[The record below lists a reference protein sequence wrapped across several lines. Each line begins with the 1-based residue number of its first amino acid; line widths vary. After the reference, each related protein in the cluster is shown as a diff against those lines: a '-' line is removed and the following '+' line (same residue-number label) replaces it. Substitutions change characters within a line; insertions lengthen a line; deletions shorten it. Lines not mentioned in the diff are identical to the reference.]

1 MATAGSLEALK
12 AELDKAHAMFLSSAL
27 RVIHDADVADTL
39 KDALKHEAEPAKN
52 KGEPPKEAP
61 KHEDEPA
68 KHGGEPPK
76 EPLKHGDDPASPPQ
90 ADPKTALAEAA
101 AEAARLRFLAV
112 LAATAGNVRSQTQR
126 EKQISMDDRMAAMGT
141 GLADMRTRLLEL
153 QAIFGAA
160 EDRRA
165 AERGELVVVCGDL
178 AAGVAIAHDA
188 MAGLKNELAAV
199 VQDTANA
206 SGRIDAVCERLDAM
220 ARVESVLHGSS
231 AAAVAAPV
239 DHTAAVVAP
248 QLQAQPQQPQQPQ
261 LQAQPQ
267 LQQPQP
273 AQPQQAQPQPQQAQP
288 QPQQPQQAQHA
299 KLALQA
305 QHARLALHAAKSARI
320 AQTAREGAKNTA
332 AQELF
337 SAQGL
342 LGRALVARDFAKKMA
357 DAAASH
363 EAMAQKAHDAA
374 VKASRAADEAL
385 GAARQG
391 EMEAGEVRAKMDAVC
406 AAVCEA
412 EKSAMA
418 ALGHAQSATTACES
432 VGKATAS
439 AAAIT
444 ATVVYGAKGKA
455 DSAANA
461 AVGVHGRM
469 NRLSLTVTS
478 IATAAGIQL
487 TEAKAAL
494 ESATAAAIEARSVL
508 TAANVMADYE
518 FGRVTRCVAQH
529 ETAAKTYHDAVKM
542 ANAAAAVADEA
553 AEAALHA
560 LAA

>member
-1 MATAGSLEALK
+1 
-12 AELDKAHAMFLSSAL
+12 
-27 RVIHDADVADTL
+27 
-39 KDALKHEAEPAKN
+39 
-52 KGEPPKEAP
+52 
-61 KHEDEPA
+61 
-68 KHGGEPPK
+68 
-76 EPLKHGDDPASPPQ
+76 
-90 ADPKTALAEAA
+90 
-101 AEAARLRFLAV
+101 
-112 LAATAGNVRSQTQR
+112 
-126 EKQISMDDRMAAMGT
+126 
-141 GLADMRTRLLEL
+141 
-153 QAIFGAA
+153 
-160 EDRRA
+160 
-165 AERGELVVVCGDL
+165 
-178 AAGVAIAHDA
+178 
-188 MAGLKNELAAV
+188 
-199 VQDTANA
+199 
-206 SGRIDAVCERLDAM
+206 
-220 ARVESVLHGSS
+220 
-231 AAAVAAPV
+231 
-239 DHTAAVVAP
+239 
-248 QLQAQPQQPQQPQ
+248 
-261 LQAQPQ
+261 
-267 LQQPQP
+267 
-273 AQPQQAQPQPQQAQP
+273 
-288 QPQQPQQAQHA
+288 
-299 KLALQA
+299 
-305 QHARLALHAAKSARI
+305 
-320 AQTAREGAKNTA
+320 
-332 AQELF
+332 
-337 SAQGL
+337 
-342 LGRALVARDFAKKMA
+342 
-357 DAAASH
+357 
-363 EAMAQKAHDAA
+363 MAQKAHDAA